1 MALKEFLK
9 SKVFL
14 KNLLLIVAS
23 FIVLVF
29 IVSFILRIYTRHGQ
43 EYEVPNIVGLNFKDI
58 ESNEKLSHFEVIV
71 IDSIHKDGIVAGTIL
86 NQDPTEGAMV
96 KDGRKI
102 YITISSNSGEMM
114 RMPSCTDKSISRA
127 VSTLIDAGLK
137 VGTIMYRDGEINN
150 VVVAQRYQGKNIN
163 VGSDI
168 ISGERVDLIVE
179 VTSTTQQVVV
189 PNIIGR
195 TESEAEV
202 MLWKAGLNVG
212 RKITQGKDNGGQN
225 RVVSFS
231 PSTNSVMIGTAINLN
246 LMDDS
251 GRGYK
256 KEVEDFEQNRQIEEE
271 IQATD
276 TVLVTTEEE

>member
-127 VSTLIDAGLK
+127 VSTLIDAGLR

-179 VTSTTQQVVV
+179 VTSTTQQVVI

>member
-127 VSTLIDAGLK
+127 VSTLIDAGLR

>member
-23 FIVLVF
+23 FVVLVF

-71 IDSIHKDGIVAGTIL
+71 IDSIHKDGVVAGTIL

-102 YITISSNSGEMM
+102 YITISSYSGEMM
-114 RMPSCTDKSISRA
+114 RMPSCTDKSLSRA
-127 VSTLIDAGLK
+127 VSTLTDAGLR

-150 VVVAQRYQGKNIN
+150 IVVAQRYQGKNIS

-168 ISGERVDLIVE
+168 MSGEKVDLIVE
-179 VTSTTQQVVV
+179 VTSTTQQVVI
-189 PNIIGR
+189 PNIVGK
-195 TESEAEV
+195 TEADAEV

-231 PSTNSVMIGTAINLN
+231 PSTHSAMIGTAINLN

-271 IQATD
+271 IQSSD
-276 TVLVTTEEE
+276 TVLVTPEEE

>member
-23 FIVLVF
+23 FVVLIF
-29 IVSFILRIYTRHGQ
+29 IVSFILKIYTRHGQ
-43 EYEVPNIVGLNFKDI
+43 EYEVPNIVGSNFKDI
-58 ESNEKLSHFEVIV
+58 ESSEKLKHFQIEV
-71 IDSIHKDGIVAGTIL
+71 IDSIHKDGVVAGTIL
-86 NQDPTEGAMV
+86 NQDPTGGAMV

-102 YITISSNSGEMM
+102 YITISSYSGEMI
-114 RMPSCTDKSISRA
+114 RMPLCKDKSLSSA
-127 VSTLIDAGLK
+127 VSTLIDAGLR

-150 VVVAQRYQGKNIN
+150 IVVAQRYQGKNIN

-168 ISGERVDLIVE
+168 MSGERVDLIVE
-179 VTSTTQQVVV
+179 VTSTTQQVTI
-189 PNIIGR
+189 PNIVGK
-195 TESEAEV
+195 TEAEAEV

-231 PSTNSVMIGTAINLN
+231 PSTNSVMIGTAINLT

-271 IQATD
+271 IQASD
-276 TVLVTTEEE
+276 TVLVTPEGE